1 MITREQF
8 RKWMDTI
15 VEAMKLLDE
24 IAACRF
30 FSDEMIDTFGKM
42 LDIPIEFAQT
52 AMGDSGWIPCW
63 LWELE
68 CGERYD
74 EGCVDDHGNPVKLK
88 TIDDLYDV
96 IMSEKGETK

>member
-8 RKWMDTI
+8 HKWMDTI
-15 VEAMKLLDE
+15 VEATKLLDE

-42 LDIPIEFAQT
+42 FDIPVAIVQEAV
-52 AMGDSGWIPCW
+52 GDSDWIPYW
-63 LWELE
+63 LWELD
-68 CGERYD
+68 CGEHYD
-74 EGCVDDHGNPVKLK
+74 EGCVDDHGKPVKLK

-96 IMSEKGETK
+96 IVSEKGETK